1 MDCIKTGRLLAK
13 LRKEKGLTQRE
24 VADAL
29 GISNKTISKWETGLG
44 CPDLSLWPELSA
56 IYGAEISQL
65 MEGEII
71 PNKPDSGNMLRASF
85 YVCPTCGNILF
96 GKGTAS
102 VFCCGRKLEAL
113 SPSPEC
119 PVEITAELSDNDY
132 YITCDH
138 EMTKEHYIAFAAL
151 VKSDRVYFVR
161 LYPEQSPSFRLPA
174 VKGARLYL
182 YCVKHGLTKID
193 RVI

>member
-56 IYGAEISQL
+56 IYGAEMSQL

-71 PNKPDSGNMLRASF
+71 PNKPDSGNMLRAAL

-96 GKGTAS
+96 
-102 VFCCGRKLEAL
+102 
-113 SPSPEC
+113 
-119 PVEITAELSDNDY
+119 
-132 YITCDH
+132 
-138 EMTKEHYIAFAAL
+138 
-151 VKSDRVYFVR
+151 
-161 LYPEQSPSFRLPA
+161 
-174 VKGARLYL
+174 
-182 YCVKHGLTKID
+182 
-193 RVI
+193 

>member
-1 MDCIKTGRLLAK
+1 M
-13 LRKEKGLTQRE
+13 
-24 VADAL
+24 
-29 GISNKTISKWETGLG
+29 
-44 CPDLSLWPELSA
+44 
-56 IYGAEISQL
+56 SQL

-96 GKGTAS
+96 GKGAAS

-113 SPSPEC
+113 SPSSEC

-151 VKSDRVYFVR
+151 VKSDRAYFVR